1 MCLDYIMP
9 AIDEMTRN
17 HRYHLTERPD
27 MTDAAADK
35 LTSDGWTIVETS
47 GFLNLVGPLWQR
59 MVDGEPEYALVA
71 QDKHHNRRG
80 MVQGGLLM
88 TFADRACGMA
98 ARFVSGRPT
107 MATVQ
112 LDVHFVDAGKIGET
126 LMTRPRVIRATRSL
140 VFVTTEVKANDR
152 TIVTANGVFKILK
165 DGS

>member
-1 MCLDYIMP
+1 
-9 AIDEMTRN
+9 
-17 HRYHLTERPD
+17 
-27 MTDAAADK
+27 MTDAAADQ
-35 LTSDGWTIVETS
+35 LISDGWAIVDTT

-59 MVDGEPEYALVA
+59 MVNGEPEYALVA
-71 QDKHHNRRG
+71 QDKHHTRRG
-80 MVQGGLLM
+80 LVQGGLLM

-98 ARFVSGRPT
+98 ARFASGRPT

-112 LDVHFVDAGKIGET
+112 LDVHFVDGGKIGET
-126 LMTRPRVIRATRSL
+126 LMTRPRVIRTTRSL

>member
-1 MCLDYIMP
+1 
-9 AIDEMTRN
+9 
-17 HRYHLTERPD
+17 

-112 LDVHFVDAGKIGET
+112 LDVHFVDAGRIGET
-126 LMTRPRVIRATRSL
+126 LMTRPRVIRTTRSL
-140 VFVTTEVKANDR
+140 VFVNTEVKANNR
-152 TIVTANGVFKILK
+152 TIVTATGVFKILK

>member
-1 MCLDYIMP
+1 
-9 AIDEMTRN
+9 
-17 HRYHLTERPD
+17 
-27 MTDAAADK
+27 MTDAAADQ
-35 LTSDGWTIVETS
+35 LISDGWTIVETT

-59 MVDGEPEYALVA
+59 MVNGEPEYALVA

-80 MVQGGLLM
+80 LVQGGLLM

-98 ARFVSGRPT
+98 ARFASGRPT

-112 LDVHFVDAGKIGET
+112 LDVHFVDSGKIGET
-126 LMTRPRVIRATRSL
+126 LMTRPRVIRTTRSL
-140 VFVTTEVKANDR
+140 IFVNAEVTANKR

>member
-1 MCLDYIMP
+1 M
-9 AIDEMTRN
+9 IDK
-17 HRYHLTERPD
+17 
-27 MTDAAADK
+27 AAEK
-35 LTSDGWTIVETS
+35 LASDGFTIVDTT

-59 MVDGEPEYALVA
+59 VVNGEPEYALVT

-80 MVQGGLLM
+80 LVQGGLLM
-88 TFADRACGMA
+88 TFADRACGMT

-112 LDVHFVDAGKIGET
+112 LDVHFIDSGKIGET
-126 LMTRPRVIRATRSL
+126 LITRPRVIRTTRSL
-140 VFVTTEVKANDR
+140 VFVTAEVMANSR

>member
-1 MCLDYIMP
+1 
-9 AIDEMTRN
+9 
-17 HRYHLTERPD
+17 

-35 LTSDGWTIVETS
+35 LISDGWTIVETT

-59 MVDGEPEYALVA
+59 VVNGEPEYALVA

-80 MVQGGLLM
+80 LVQGGLLM

-98 ARFVSGRPT
+98 ARVASGRPT

-112 LDVHFVDAGKIGET
+112 LDVHFVDSGKIGET
-126 LMTRPRVIRATRSL
+126 LMTKPRVIRTTRSL

>member
-1 MCLDYIMP
+1 MKRP
-9 AIDEMTRN
+9 ATQDITR
-17 HRYHLTERPD
+17 LERPD
-27 MTDAAADK
+27 MTDAAADQ
-35 LTSDGWTIVETS
+35 LISDGWTIVETT

-59 MVDGEPEYALVA
+59 MVNGEPEYALVA

-80 MVQGGLLM
+80 LVQGGLLM

-98 ARFVSGRPT
+98 ARFASGRPT

-112 LDVHFVDAGKIGET
+112 LDVHFVDSGKIGET
-126 LMTRPRVIRATRSL
+126 LMTRPRVIRTTRSL
-140 VFVTTEVKANDR
+140 IFVTAEVKANDR